1 MKPLREALITKD
13 KRDWAEPLKP
23 LYLVHALFGG
33 SETVLIENFSS
44 LDKHDRTSDDLRF
57 YVLTKPE
64 YESIKNKLG
73 KVVVLVTKEPMERKD
88 VLNLIGKYRYR
99 TILNLNILKR
109 II

>member
-1 MKPLREALITKD
+1 MKSLKEALISKD
-13 KRDWAEPLKP
+13 KRDWAKPLEP
-23 LYLVHALFGG
+23 LYLVHALFAG
-33 SETVLIENFSS
+33 SETVLIDNFSS

-73 KVVVLVTKEPMERKD
+73 KVVVLVTKEPIERKD
-88 VLNLIGKYRYR
+88 MLNLIGKYRYR
-99 TILNLNILKR
+99 QILNLNILKR